1 MICKFCNKNK
11 VKLDELITKMIIGS
25 RNCNSIC
32 KVLFRTRVEMK
43 IPKFLRNLTRK
54 QLVVAGGVLL
64 VGVVVLVVT
73 VTILTGFI
81 VFLNQILKC

>member
-1 MICKFCNKNK
+1 
-11 VKLDELITKMIIGS
+11 
-25 RNCNSIC
+25 
-32 KVLFRTRVEMK
+32 MK

-73 VTILTGFI
+73 VTILTG
-81 VFLNQILKC
+81 VFESNFKVMIRKVVKILSIKV